1 MLRPHPSADVR
12 EVGCSSSSRLDYAY
26 NRNKLWKSAI
36 QLELDVN
43 GVNDE
48 DFFHVNDIDQYQPA
62 KTPSVLCSHTHFKL
76 ANWHTQN
83 LFSVIDGV
91 LNKCSEIS
99 YEYIAT
105 DFKVHHC
112 MLHIFESK
120 SGGHVVLK
128 SKRLLQ
134 TIGKYV

>member
-12 EVGCSSSSRLDYAY
+12 EVECPSSSRLEYTF
-26 NRNKLWKSAI
+26 NCNKVWKSAI

-48 DFFHVNDIDQYQPA
+48 EFFHVNDIDQYRPA
-62 KTPSVLCSHTHFKL
+62 KTPSVLCSQTHFKL
-76 ANWHTQN
+76 ANWHPHN

-91 LNKCSEIS
+91 LSKCNEIS

-105 DFKVHHC
+105 DFKVHRC
-112 MLHIFESK
+112 MLHNPECYAWTFSPKI
-120 SGGHVVLK
+120 
-128 SKRLLQ
+128 
-134 TIGKYV
+134 